1 MSPELLSLVMQS
13 TGFLLKW
20 TIDPK
25 LVGAPPVFSAM
36 LLRRPN
42 VQTLS
47 MSAAALR
54 CDIAK
59 SGSIANGHPSLNR
72 NLEAFLNVY
81 LHYAQSHGIGLFT
94 IPHTYTET
102 TGVWS
107 TMTMGHIWVID
118 NSSTW
123 IHILCPF
130 KTTIYIQI
138 HWSADTSS
146 SLLVW

>member
-1 MSPELLSLVMQS
+1 M
-13 TGFLLKW
+13 
-20 TIDPK
+20 
-25 LVGAPPVFSAM
+25 GAPPVFSAM

-102 TGVWS
+102 TGV
-107 TMTMGHIWVID
+107 
-118 NSSTW
+118 
-123 IHILCPF
+123 
-130 KTTIYIQI
+130 
-138 HWSADTSS
+138 
-146 SLLVW
+146 